1 MKLKS
6 YLDQIKDAPEDIRIL
21 VESIEL
27 LQLSLAEIECDQ
39 ARQQTVLLGTNS
51 TLRSLDYCRR
61 GVERLRRVVDDLTPD
76 FEDAKS
82 TKRKWAAAKMIWRRE
97 RMEKHRSNLDN
108 VLRQLSLSYQMYTR
122 CVGSHLPLMSDPSS
136 PLLLLTLEDLI

>member
-61 GVERLRRVVDDLTPD
+61 GVERLRRVVDLHPTLKTRNLQRRNGQP
-76 FEDAKS
+76 
-82 TKRKWAAAKMIWRRE
+82 RK
-97 RMEKHRSNLDN
+97 
-108 VLRQLSLSYQMYTR
+108 
-122 CVGSHLPLMSDPSS
+122 
-136 PLLLLTLEDLI
+136 